1 MFEKEVVIDCKN
13 HLLGRLASIVAKEL
27 LSGQRVVCVRC
38 EDINISGSF
47 YRNKLKFLD
56 KLRKRTNTNPAHGP
70 YHFRAPSR
78 IFYRVVRGMIPH
90 KTHRGKCALERLK
103 CFDGVPKHCEKK
115 KRMVRAPTRPEAPPL
130 PQPPA
135 SLAGPPLLASRRG
148 MCPTFCPV
156 APVHRDPP
164 TLPTPRSHPPACPS
178 PTRLSQVVP
187 DAFRVT
193 RLKPGRRFCKL
204 GRISHEIGWKHKE
217 VLDKLEAKRVE
228 EGKVYHE
235 TKKALLAKQKAAA
248 AKTASGPYAAVLA
261 KFGY

>member
-78 IFYRVVRGMIPH
+78 IFYRVIRGMIPH

-115 KRMVRAPTRPEAPPL
+115 KRMVRAPARPEAALAPHPS
-130 PQPPA
+130 PAA
-135 SLAGPPLLASRRG
+135 SLPRGTAPAPIAPWRCAPRSALLRLHTVTPPPPPPRAHPSPASRR
-148 MCPTFCPV
+148 
-156 APVHRDPP
+156 
-164 TLPTPRSHPPACPS
+164 SY
-178 PTRLSQVVP
+178 PTRS
-187 DAFRVT
+187 A
-193 RLKPGRRFCKL
+193 
-204 GRISHEIGWKHKE
+204 
-217 VLDKLEAKRVE
+217 
-228 EGKVYHE
+228 
-235 TKKALLAKQKAAA
+235 
-248 AKTASGPYAAVLA
+248 
-261 KFGY
+261 

>member
-1 MFEKEVVIDCKN
+1 MG
-13 HLLGRLASIVAKEL
+13 LSRLASIVAKEL

-78 IFYRVVRGMIPH
+78 IFYRVIRGMIPH

-115 KRMVRAPTRPEAPPL
+115 KRM
-130 PQPPA
+130 
-135 SLAGPPLLASRRG
+135 
-148 MCPTFCPV
+148 
-156 APVHRDPP
+156 
-164 TLPTPRSHPPACPS
+164 
-178 PTRLSQVVP
+178 VVP